1 MKPAQVV
8 VGITGGIAVYKAVNV
23 VRQLVLAGHNVRVI
37 ATENALKFVGKPTLE
52 AISRNPIN
60 VSVFDDVAQ
69 VRHVELGQ
77 SADLVVVAPATA
89 SRIAR
94 TASGLADDLLANTL
108 LVTTAP
114 ILFAP
119 AMHTE
124 MWENPATVANI
135 NILKAR
141 GINLVG
147 PASGALTGADVG
159 VGRMA
164 EPEDIVAVAS
174 MLLSQKDLSGKKILV
189 TAGGTQEPIDPVRF
203 IGNRSSGKQGV
214 ALANAAALRG
224 ASVTLLAANIDPL
237 LSILPGIEVV
247 KIATAEQL
255 FESAKTCSQS
265 ADAVI
270 MAAAVADFTPVNV
283 AENKIKKT
291 SGQDEM
297 LLTLKKTPDILKH
310 LASNR
315 APNQVVIGFAAETVT
330 TEKELLELAKVKVR
344 NKGADY
350 IVANSVGWDKGFSED
365 ANEILMVSVAGDI
378 VAKAQGTKTLIANV
392 ILDILK

>member
-23 VRQLVLAGHNVRVI
+23 VRQLVLAGHNVRVV

-60 VSVFDDVAQ
+60 ISVFDDVAQ

-135 NILKAR
+135 TTLRAR
-141 GINLVG
+141 GIHFVG

-164 EPEDIVAVAS
+164 EPKDIVAAAS
-174 MLLSQKDLSGKKILV
+174 MLLSEKDLIGKKILV

-214 ALANAAALRG
+214 ALANAAIMRG

-247 KIATAEQL
+247 KVSTAEQL
-255 FESAKTCSQS
+255 FESAKIYSQS

-270 MAAAVADFTPVNV
+270 MAAAVADFTPVQV

-291 SGQDEM
+291 LDQDEM
-297 LLTLKKTPDILKH
+297 VLTLKKTPDILKH

-315 APNQVVIGFAAETVT
+315 SPKQLIIGFAAETVT
-330 TEKELLELAKVKVR
+330 TEQELLELAKVKVL

-365 ANEILMVSVAGDI
+365 ANEILLVSAAGDTI
-378 VAKAQGTKTLIANV
+378 AKAQGSKSLIANV
-392 ILDILK
+392 VLDILK